1 MSAHKRKYA
10 SGGSVLTLM
19 VFGVLLAG
27 CSPVHEDLRQWMAEQ
42 RRQTS
47 AQVKPIS
54 APKQYVPLAY
64 TEGGAVD
71 PFSSERLKQV
81 LQRESNAKGALVGSE
96 LARRKEP
103 LEDVPLDTMAM
114 VGSLARG
121 SQRVALVRANGLLHQ
136 VQVGN
141 YLGQNYGRITRITEN
156 EVVLREIAQDAAG
169 EWIERQA
176 VLQLQEKEK

>member
-1 MSAHKRKYA
+1 MAI
-10 SGGSVLTLM
+10 
-19 VFGVLLAG
+19 GVLIAGG
-27 CSPVHEDLRQWMAEQ
+27 CSPAHEDLRQWMAEE
-42 RRQTS
+42 RQKTQP
-47 AQVKPIS
+47 QVTPIS

-64 TEGGAVD
+64 SEGSAVD
-71 PFSSERLKQV
+71 PFSSERLTQV
-81 LQRESNAKGALVGSE
+81 LRSESSSKGALVDPE

-103 LEDVPLDTMAM
+103 LEDIPLDAMTM

-121 SQRVALVRANGLLHQ
+121 GQRVALVRVNGLLHQ
-136 VQVGN
+136 VRVGN

-176 VLQLQEKEK
+176 VLQLQENTE